1 MRALNPGLCCVSARN
16 IPSRDWEHPR
26 RHVYFHN
33 NVLINFLRAYYLLLT
48 PSLKQ
53 HVFLLGDA
61 DLISW
66 LHSVRFAAPHIICT
80 MQLVPAD
87 RVSLSAK
94 ITAEP
99 APTEAEIVDWAKQI
113 AVILVHQHRQGAA
126 YRNVNPS
133 NIFVND
139 GGIIELAGA
148 GKQVEFDTN
157 GRNFYWS
164 NERWN
169 SLHFDARDDVWAVGC
184 VLLELTLRNR

>member
-1 MRALNPGLCCVSARN
+1 MKQHAFSYGTLTSSSAGC
-16 IPSRDWEHPR
+16 IPSSSQHPT
-26 RHVYFHN
+26 F
-33 NVLINFLRAYYLLLT
+33 AYY
-48 PSLKQ
+48 
-53 HVFLLGDA
+53 
-61 DLISW
+61 
-66 LHSVRFAAPHIICT
+66 CT
-80 MQLVPAD
+80 MQLVPAG

-99 APTEAEIVDWAKQI
+99 APTEAEIVDWVKQI

-126 YRNVNPS
+126 YRDVNPS

-164 NERWN
+164 YERWN
-169 SLHFDARDDVWAVGC
+169 GLHFDARDDVWAVGC